1 MSSMAKQVI
10 EFDEEKTKSSK
21 DENARPECL
30 SSTFQEVLLVL
41 AATMAVAIGT
51 AQQGAVIVNI
61 TFIAKDLNMNTAEI
75 AWIYAGSS

>member
-1 MSSMAKQVI
+1 MAKQVI
-10 EFDEEKTKSSK
+10 ELKEEKTRNNM
-21 DENARPECL
+21 DENARPQCL

-75 AWIYAGSS
+75 SWIYAGSS